1 MLVSVLVEQKIT
13 VSMAVTVP
21 PNSQLNLQVSH
32 ARICLRYVLLDARYT
47 VYVIDTDVVY
57 RSRALW
63 VPDAATLVISDLHI
77 GRDEASNVQLP
88 LGERDDLLERIQ
100 THLNAL
106 TPETVV
112 VAGDIFHRFE
122 GATSESRTTL
132 AALID
137 ACTDVGAR
145 CVFVRGNHDT
155 GLDSTHHTTV
165 VDSYTLNGLPEES
178 PKTVICHGHVE
189 PATTAERYII
199 GHDHP
204 AITIEGQR
212 HPCFLSVPD
221 GYQDADIIML
231 PAFSRLAAGV
241 SINTASGSDLQS
253 PLITQLEHAQ
263 PTIYDDQAAK
273 SLSFPPLQSLRA
285 ML

>member
-1 MLVSVLVEQKIT
+1 M
-13 VSMAVTVP
+13 
-21 PNSQLNLQVSH
+21 
-32 ARICLRYVLLDARYT
+32 C
-47 VYVIDTDVVY
+47 VINTDIVY

-63 VPDAATLVISDLHI
+63 MPDAATLVISDLHI

-100 THLNAL
+100 THLREL

-122 GATSESRTTL
+122 GATSDNRRTL
-132 AALID
+132 AALVD
-137 ACTDVGAR
+137 ACSDVDAT
-145 CVFVRGNHDT
+145 CIFVRGNHDT
-155 GLDSTHHTTV
+155 GLDSTYNTTV
-165 VDSYTLNGLPEES
+165 VDSYTVEGLTAES
-178 PKTVICHGHVE
+178 PKTVICHGHTE
-189 PATTAERYII
+189 PTITAERYII

-212 HPCFLSVPD
+212 HPCFLSIPD
-221 GYQDADIIML
+221 SYQEANIIML

-241 SINTASGSDLQS
+241 SINTASGNDFQS
-253 PLITQLEHAQ
+253 PLITRLEDAR
-263 PTIYDDQAAK
+263 PTIYDEQAAE
-273 SLSFPPLQSLRA
+273 SLSFPPLRSLRT